1 MDKTNNKDS
10 INNMDSMIHIDLMD
24 IMNIFN
30 RAIKENASDIF
41 IIAGRPLSYKIM
53 GNIIAAGET
62 PLTSFDTYEIINKIF
77 KIANEKDINV
87 LETVG
92 DVDFSFSLSKLGRFR
107 VSAYKQRNSY
117 AAVIRVV
124 FFELPDPE
132 KLGIPNVVMNLY
144 KKTKGLVLITGPA
157 GSGKSTTLAC
167 IIDKINRERNCH
179 IMTFEDPIEYIHSHK
194 KSIVSQ
200 REISTDTNSY
210 ISSLRSS
217 LRQAPDVM
225 LIGEMRDLETIEI
238 ALTAA
243 ETGHLVL
250 STLHTTGA
258 ASTIDRIIDVF
269 PHSQQQQV
277 RIQLSMQLQAVISQ
291 HLIPSPVMGR
301 AAAFEVMLSNNAVSN
316 IIRESKSYQLNSII
330 YSSQSAGMVSMDA
343 SILELY
349 NKGLIT
355 KENALLYSTDPD
367 SLSKHLK

>member
-1 MDKTNNKDS
+1 MK
-10 INNMDSMIHIDLMD
+10 IMD
-24 IMNIFN
+24 IFQD
-30 RAIKENASDIF
+30 AIEKKASDIF

-53 GNIIAAGET
+53 GEIVSGNDT
-62 PLTSFDTYEIINKIF
+62 PLTAEETYVIIYDIF
-77 KIANEKDINV
+77 KMAKKINIDE
-87 LETVG
+87 LYTEG
-92 DVDFSFSLSKLGRFR
+92 DVDFSFSIPRLGRFR
-107 VSAYKQRNSY
+107 VSAYMQRNSY

-132 KLGIPNVVMNLY
+132 NLGIPDAVMNLY
-144 KKTKGLVLITGPA
+144 KKTKGLILLTGPA

-167 IIDKINRERNCH
+167 IIDKINSERNCH
-179 IMTFEDPIEYIHSHK
+179 IMTFEDPIEYIHKHK

-200 REISTDTNSY
+200 REISTDSKSY
-210 ISSLRSS
+210 VSSLRSA

-258 ASTIDRIIDVF
+258 ANTIDRIIDVF
-269 PHSQQQQV
+269 PSSQQQQI

-291 HLIPSPVMGR
+291 HLIQSQICGR
-301 AAAFEVMLSNNAVSN
+301 VAAFEIMLANNAVSN
-316 IIRESKSYQLNSII
+316 LIRDSKIHQLNSVI
-330 YSSQSAGMVSMDA
+330 YSSENKGMKSMDT

-349 NKGLIT
+349 QNKLIT
-355 KENALLYSTDPD
+355 KENALIYALDPD
-367 SLSKHLK
+367 VMNKKLI

>member
-1 MDKTNNKDS
+1 
-10 INNMDSMIHIDLMD
+10 MD
-24 IMNIFN
+24 IINIFKT
-30 RAIKENASDIF
+30 AIEKKASDIF
-41 IIAGRPLSYKIM
+41 IIAGRPLSYKIV
-53 GNIIAAGET
+53 GDIVTFDKGI
-62 PLTSFDTYEIINKIF
+62 LTSDDTFKIISDIF
-77 KIANEKDINV
+77 NIANEKDLSV
-87 LETVG
+87 LEDKG
-92 DVDFSFSLSKLGRFR
+92 DADFSFSLQKLGRFR

-124 FFELPDPE
+124 FFELPDPK
-132 KLGIPNVVMNLY
+132 KLGIPDVVMDLY

-167 IIDKINRERNCH
+167 IIDKINQERNCH
-179 IMTFEDPIEYIHSHK
+179 IMTFEDPIEFIHKHK

-200 REISTDTNSY
+200 REIYTDTNSY
-210 ISSLRSS
+210 ISSLRSA

-258 ASTIDRIIDVF
+258 ANTIDRIIDVF
-269 PHSQQQQV
+269 PSNQQQQV

-291 HLIPSPVMGR
+291 HLIPSVPSGR
-301 AAAFEVMLSNNAVSN
+301 VAAFEVMLTNNAVSN
-316 IIRESKSYQLNSII
+316 LIRESKVYQLNSII
-330 YSSQSAGMVSMDA
+330 HSSEYMGMKTMDA

-349 NKGLIT
+349 KKGLIT
-355 KENALLYSTDPD
+355 KENALIYATEPD
-367 SLSKHLK
+367 SLLKQLNR

>member
-1 MDKTNNKDS
+1 
-10 INNMDSMIHIDLMD
+10 MD
-24 IMNIFN
+24 IINIFKT
-30 RAIKENASDIF
+30 AIEKKASDIF
-41 IIAGRPLSYKIM
+41 IIAGRPLCYKIL
-53 GNIIAAGET
+53 GDIVTFDEGILSSEDTFKII
-62 PLTSFDTYEIINKIF
+62 SDIF
-77 KIANEKDINV
+77 NIANEKDLSV
-87 LETVG
+87 LEDKG
-92 DVDFSFSLSKLGRFR
+92 DADFSFSLQKLGRFR

-124 FFELPDPE
+124 FFELPDPK
-132 KLGIPNVVMNLY
+132 KLGIPDVVMDLY

-167 IIDKINRERNCH
+167 IIDKINQERNCH
-179 IMTFEDPIEYIHSHK
+179 IMTFEDPIEFIHKHK

-200 REISTDTNSY
+200 REIYTDTNSY
-210 ISSLRSS
+210 ISSLRSA

-258 ASTIDRIIDVF
+258 ANTIDRIIDVF
-269 PHSQQQQV
+269 PSNQQQQV

-291 HLIPSPVMGR
+291 HLIPSVPSGR
-301 AAAFEVMLSNNAVSN
+301 VAAFEVMLTNNAVSN
-316 IIRESKSYQLNSII
+316 LIRESKVYQLNSII
-330 YSSQSAGMVSMDA
+330 HSSEYMGMKTMDA

-349 NKGLIT
+349 KKGLIT
-355 KENALLYSTDPD
+355 KENALIYATEPD
-367 SLSKHLK
+367 SLLKQLNR